1 MGKHPPRNLLVAV
14 IVVSFVLL
22 HLPQISFEF
31 SMFATIPVVSLKCC
45 KASFTLVTECT
56 SPLQKIIKSSAK
68 IRFSIGYYCFI
79 MYSNG
84 ETHACQSVPLDQL
97 SSLPKNIIDDIR
109 YVRLYEKLNSVQHLD
124 LSFDP
129 SKLPKLPS
137 SIFNCLQLMHLSL
150 KGCSIRFAPPAFK
163 GFDRLISLELR
174 NISISTKLLENLISN
189 CPLLDQL
196 WLHDNVGSD
205 VIEIN
210 APMLR
215 AFYYFTKG
223 EGSISLKNVP
233 RLVKLTLEYMHYHVG
248 TRYCFDSF
256 CYLEHLEVKAAGEV
270 PIRLLFDFN
279 CLKHLHLDKIC
290 LAKLDVLSF
299 VLFFIRSSQYL
310 QYLEIKD
317 LIGENTVIYKM
328 LPKDKQLC
336 SATLSLDVISNL
348 PAHVLDDILIC
359 LPLRDAV
366 RTSILSNKWRFNW
379 CRLPAIM
386 LDQTLWDT
394 TNENI
399 NFVTRFTDIIYHIMA
414 FHVGPITKFTL
425 SIADMENYLKIDYL
439 ISFLSRN
446 GIRHLVLQFPK
457 DKPYR
462 LPSSFFTCL
471 QMRHLSLHY
480 CSIQPPSTFEGFD
493 ELTSLEL
500 YEVKISSEVLG
511 SLISRSLLL
520 EKLVLQISSI
530 LNHIQINAPKLK
542 FFDFTGNVELMSL
555 KKVPV
560 LGKLS
565 LVDTVKPSWKA
576 GRPDLSKYFE
586 SFPTLEHLHLNYQ
599 SVQFLA
605 AGSSDIATKLS
616 SPLNC
621 LKYLRL
627 SVICLD
633 ELVELSIALC
643 LIRSSPYLQDIQME
657 FDYLALD
664 DFSILPLSGDVVN
677 EIPASFTGVTL
688 NHLRSVKLV
697 GISGTKTEIEI
708 IKLLLAVSPML
719 VRMLIQP
726 KMANESAETKLKV
739 LAEITKFPR
748 ASTKAEVDY
757 RLDDNRV

>member
-1 MGKHPPRNLLVAV
+1 MCHLFASHVGSFTKFILENYYLGDCPV
-14 IVVSFVLL
+14 IVKLIYFLS
-22 HLPQISFEF
+22 
-31 SMFATIPVVSLKCC
+31 
-45 KASFTLVTECT
+45 
-56 SPLQKIIKSSAK
+56 
-68 IRFSIGYYCFI
+68 RNSI
-79 MYSNG
+79 
-84 ETHACQSVPLDQL
+84 
-97 SSLPKNIIDDIR
+97 
-109 YVRLYEKLNSVQHLD
+109 QHLD

-150 KGCSIRFAPPAFK
+150 RGCSIRFAPPAFK

-270 PIRLLFDFN
+270 PMKLLFDFN

-310 QYLEIKD
+310 QYLEIKAKSPMLKAMLIVTYLDYDDACEKINTKIPVVLNSFRRASPED

-359 LPLRDAV
+359 LPLRDVV

-379 CRLPAIM
+379 CRLPALM

-394 TNENI
+394 TNESI

-493 ELTSLEL
+493 GLTSLEL

-511 SLISRSLLL
+511 SLISCSLLL
-520 EKLVLQISSI
+520 EKLMLQISR
-530 LNHIQINAPKLK
+530 
-542 FFDFTGNVELMSL
+542 
-555 KKVPV
+555 
-560 LGKLS
+560 
-565 LVDTVKPSWKA
+565 
-576 GRPDLSKYFE
+576 RPDLSKYFE

-664 DFSILPLSGDVVN
+664 DLSILPLSGDVVN

-708 IKLLLAVSPML
+708 IKLLLAVCPML

-726 KMANESAETKLKV
+726 KMANESAETRLKV

>member
-1 MGKHPPRNLLVAV
+1 MPRKVKNPC
-14 IVVSFVLL
+14 SST
-22 HLPQISFEF
+22 LP
-31 SMFATIPVVSLKCC
+31 
-45 KASFTLVTECT
+45 
-56 SPLQKIIKSSAK
+56 
-68 IRFSIGYYCFI
+68 
-79 MYSNG
+79 
-84 ETHACQSVPLDQL
+84 
-97 SSLPKNIIDDIR
+97 
-109 YVRLYEKLNSVQHLD
+109 
-124 LSFDP
+124 
-129 SKLPKLPS
+129 
-137 SIFNCLQLMHLSL
+137 
-150 KGCSIRFAPPAFK
+150 
-163 GFDRLISLELR
+163 
-174 NISISTKLLENLISN
+174 
-189 CPLLDQL
+189 
-196 WLHDNVGSD
+196 
-205 VIEIN
+205 
-210 APMLR
+210 
-215 AFYYFTKG
+215 
-223 EGSISLKNVP
+223 
-233 RLVKLTLEYMHYHVG
+233 
-248 TRYCFDSF
+248 
-256 CYLEHLEVKAAGEV
+256 
-270 PIRLLFDFN
+270 
-279 CLKHLHLDKIC
+279 
-290 LAKLDVLSF
+290 LDVL
-299 VLFFIRSSQYL
+299 
-310 QYLEIKD
+310 
-317 LIGENTVIYKM
+317 
-328 LPKDKQLC
+328 
-336 SATLSLDVISNL
+336 SNL

-500 YEVKISSEVLG
+500 
-511 SLISRSLLL
+511 LLL

-542 FFDFTGNVELMSL
+542 FFDFTGNVEIMSL
-555 KKVPV
+555 NKVPV

-605 AGSSDIATKLS
+605 AGSSNIAAKLS

-621 LKYLRL
+621 LKYLCL
-627 SVICLD
+627 SLICLD

-664 DFSILPLSGDVVN
+664 DLRILPLSGDVVN

-726 KMANESAETKLKV
+726 KMANESAETRLKV

-757 RLDDNRV
+757 RLDDNCVWSLVNNQP

>member
-1 MGKHPPRNLLVAV
+1 
-14 IVVSFVLL
+14 
-22 HLPQISFEF
+22 
-31 SMFATIPVVSLKCC
+31 
-45 KASFTLVTECT
+45 
-56 SPLQKIIKSSAK
+56 
-68 IRFSIGYYCFI
+68 
-79 MYSNG
+79 
-84 ETHACQSVPLDQL
+84 
-97 SSLPKNIIDDIR
+97 
-109 YVRLYEKLNSVQHLD
+109 
-124 LSFDP
+124 
-129 SKLPKLPS
+129 
-137 SIFNCLQLMHLSL
+137 
-150 KGCSIRFAPPAFK
+150 
-163 GFDRLISLELR
+163 
-174 NISISTKLLENLISN
+174 
-189 CPLLDQL
+189 
-196 WLHDNVGSD
+196 
-205 VIEIN
+205 
-210 APMLR
+210 
-215 AFYYFTKG
+215 
-223 EGSISLKNVP
+223 
-233 RLVKLTLEYMHYHVG
+233 
-248 TRYCFDSF
+248 
-256 CYLEHLEVKAAGEV
+256 
-270 PIRLLFDFN
+270 
-279 CLKHLHLDKIC
+279 
-290 LAKLDVLSF
+290 
-299 VLFFIRSSQYL
+299 
-310 QYLEIKD
+310 
-317 LIGENTVIYKM
+317 M